1 MKTKQTKKLSNAYD
15 EVKSYFNSEEKVSV
29 NYITNSDNEDDDNT
43 DDDNESDKSSDED
56 LQGVKEDTTC
66 SRIAKRE
73 SLTLVETSLK
83 KKCKLVLRWLP
94 NSDNESHIISLRC

>member
-43 DDDNESDKSSDED
+43 DDDNDSDKPYGED
-56 LQGVKEDTTC
+56 LLGAEKATTC
-66 SRIAKRE
+66 SRKRKGE
-73 SLTLVETSLK
+73 FSTKEEIPSTK
-83 KKCKLVLRWLP
+83 KDTLVLRWLP
-94 NSDNESHIISLRC
+94 KGDNVTQFS